1 MAPRNKSTSK
11 YKPRYDSRHIRL
23 KTGEGQLDNGS
34 YVYRWTDKMGK
45 RRAVYA
51 PTLELLREKEQEIL
65 IDLHDG
71 IRPDKKTMTVND
83 LFDLWKNLKRGL
95 KDSTFQN
102 YIYMYDSF
110 VRPVFGKQR
119 ICQVKKSDVRKFY
132 NRLVDDKIL
141 KVATVDTIHNV
152 LHQTFQVAVDDGF
165 IRQNPADN
173 MMRELKLVYGND
185 GEKREA
191 LTIPQQKLFIDYMLR
206 TPRYRH
212 WYPVFFIMLNT
223 GMRVGEITG
232 LRWRDVDM
240 DNGYIS
246 VNHTLVYYKHGD
258 GKGCCFSINTP
269 KTKAGIRKIPMTEEV
284 KKAFLMEKEYQTE
297 AGIKSIARVE
307 GYDDF
312 IFINQNGNVQN
323 QGTLNKAI
331 RRIMRDCNGEVLDN
345 TPEGSAP
352 VLLPHFSCHVLRHTF
367 ATRLCESGI
376 SLKFVQTVLGHVDIS
391 TTMNIYV
398 SVTAELQQKEISSFE
413 SYLQS
418 EAIVSQTETPGA
430 VSGQSDFG
438 SGAGP
443 KI

>member
-119 ICQVKKSDVRKFY
+119 ICQIKKSDVRAFY

-141 KVATVDTIHNV
+141 KIATIDIIHNV

-165 IRQNPADN
+165 LRQNPTDN
-173 MMRELKLVYGND
+173 MMRELKLVYGDD

-191 LTIPQQKLFIDYMLR
+191 LSIPQQKLFIDYMLR

-212 WYPVFFIMLNT
+212 WYPIFFIMLNT

-232 LRWRDVDM
+232 LRWRDIDL
-240 DNGYIS
+240 DNGTIS
-246 VNHTLVYYKHGD
+246 VNHTLVYYDHRD
-258 GKGCCFSINTP
+258 EKGCYFSINTP
-269 KTKAGIRKIPMTEEV
+269 KTKAGMRTIPMTEEV
-284 KKAFLMEKEYQTE
+284 KKAFLMEKEYQKE
-297 AGIKSIARVE
+297 AGIENTARVE

-312 IFINQNGNVQN
+312 IFLNQNGNVQN
-323 QGTLNKAI
+323 QSTLNKAI
-331 RRIMRDCNGEVLDN
+331 RRIMRDCNSAVLDN
-345 TPEGSAP
+345 TPEGSVP

-367 ATRLCESGI
+367 ATRLCEAGT

-398 SVTAELQQKEISSFE
+398 SITAEVQQKEISAFE
-413 SYLQS
+413 TYLQS
-418 EAIVSQTETPGA
+418 EAVISQTKVPEEG
-430 VSGQSDFG
+430 SD
-438 SGAGP
+438 
-443 KI
+443 